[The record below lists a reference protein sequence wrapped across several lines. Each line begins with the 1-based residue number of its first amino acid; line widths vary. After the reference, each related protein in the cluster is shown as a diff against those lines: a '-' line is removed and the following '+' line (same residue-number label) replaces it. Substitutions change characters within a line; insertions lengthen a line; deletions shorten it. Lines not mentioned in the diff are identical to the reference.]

1 MSFRDI
7 LGHKRPIAILQRAIQ
22 GERVPSAYLFEGP
35 NGVGKRLVALHLAKA
50 LNCEGRIGPDCC
62 DACIPCRKIDKG
74 IHPDVS
80 VIEPQASSPK
90 TEPSLKIEQARDAQ
104 RDISLRP
111 YEGRKK
117 VYIFDQA
124 EKMTEQCE
132 NALLKTLEEPTGEAL
147 LVLITSN
154 PHSLLPTVLSR
165 TQRIRF
171 DPLPQGEVA
180 SYLRRKQSWEEEPSN
195 LIASLSGGSLGQ
207 ALRMDAE
214 DLLSLRD
221 EVVADFTSALKG
233 GICQTLDL
241 AEAWAKEKERVSERL
256 QYLLVWVRDLKIYQS
271 TLKDQLLVNRD
282 RADRIREEAEIFPRE
297 VLSQFFQLIQEAIRA
312 TGRYANARLSLECM
326 FLRMRSAFQRGE
338 GMIYA
343 ESGENQ
349 I

>member
-1 MSFRDI
+1 MSFKDI

-50 LNCEGRIGPDCC
+50 LNCEGEIRPDCC
-62 DACIPCRKIDKG
+62 DVCIPCRKIDKG
-74 IHPDVS
+74 VHPDVTI
-80 VIEPQASSPK
+80 IEPQASSPK

-117 VYIFDQA
+117 VYVFDQA

-132 NALLKTLEEPTGEAL
+132 NALLKTLEEPAGEAL
-147 LVLITSN
+147 LVLITSR
-154 PHSLLPTVLSR
+154 PHALLPTVLSR

-171 DPLPQGEVA
+171 DPLPHGEVA
-180 SYLRRKQSWEEEPSN
+180 SYLRRVQSWEEAPAN
-195 LIASLSGGSLGQ
+195 FIASLSGGSLGQ

-221 EVVADFTSALKG
+221 GVLADLTSVLQG
-233 GICQTLDL
+233 GIGQTLDL
-241 AEAWAKEKERVSERL
+241 AEAWAKEKERVSEKL
-256 QYLLVWVRDLKIYQS
+256 QYLLIWVRDLRIYQS
-271 TLKDQLLVNRD
+271 TLKEHLLVNRD
-282 RADRIREEAEIFPRE
+282 RTDRVREEAEILPRE
-297 VLSQFFQLIQEAIRA
+297 VLSQFFQIIQEAIRA
-312 TGRYANARLSLECM
+312 MGRYANTRLSLECM
-326 FLRMRSAFQRGE
+326 FFRMRSAFQEGG

-343 ESGENQ
+343 ECGED
-349 I
+349 